1 MYVFFTVHELFILW
15 WESDLQN
22 LPIKIID
29 LNTSVVVH
37 SSQSF
42 YGSSEKSQFIH
53 RKWDI
58 S

>member
-22 LPIKIID
+22 LLIKIINLD
-29 LNTSVVVH
+29 ISAVVH

-42 YGSSEKSQFIH
+42 YGASEKSQLTRRSGI
-53 RKWDI
+53 
-58 S
+58 